1 MRVAGAGWVQSR
13 LKAPW
18 CLDVGGSGAAV
29 ESLDVTRQAEA
40 APESSSNQGMLRI
53 GAVAKRAELSI
64 RTIRH
69 YDDLGLVRPSGRSE
83 GGFRLYTHHD
93 VGRLLLIRRMKPLG
107 FSLDEMADL
116 LAIVEAHDSAPTDQ
130 TAAAV
135 AEFVRVAQSR
145 RDDLVAKLAAAD
157 EFISQ
162 LRRIDSE

>member
-1 MRVAGAGWVQSR
+1 M
-13 LKAPW
+13 
-18 CLDVGGSGAAV
+18 
-29 ESLDVTRQAEA
+29 TRQAEA